1 MSLEIVLLLIK
12 KYKKMSIVAF
22 YVKIQFYSYPTLIIL
37 SQCNYNLK
45 KFKVFNNYWS
55 LQGCDYYAIIILN
68 EHFLT

>member
-1 MSLEIVLLLIK
+1 
-12 KYKKMSIVAF
+12 MSIVAF
-22 YVKIQFYSYPTLIIL
+22 YVKIQFYYPTLIIL